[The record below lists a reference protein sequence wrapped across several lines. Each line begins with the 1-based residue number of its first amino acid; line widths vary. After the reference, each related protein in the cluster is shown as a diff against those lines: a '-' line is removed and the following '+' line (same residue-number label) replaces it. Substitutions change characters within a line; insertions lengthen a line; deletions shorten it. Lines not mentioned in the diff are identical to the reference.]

1 MRELFISVT
10 ERSVIMMCMKG
21 SSRQYKA
28 GTNLVKI
35 QQCKVV
41 PYHFELGSVFASIK
55 EVCKLF
61 LQLREAFRLF
71 VLGPNKIRILHPR
84 KQYVL
89 IDRVTLSAPS
99 TRNNV

>member
-1 MRELFISVT
+1 MIYVT
-10 ERSVIMMCMKG
+10 KRSVIMMCMKE

-35 QQCKVV
+35 QHCKVMQN
-41 PYHFELGSVFASIK
+41 HFELGSVFTSIK

-61 LQLREAFRLF
+61 LKLRGAFRFF
-71 VLGPNKIRILHPR
+71 VLVPNKIRILHPR

-89 IDRVTLSAPS
+89 TE
-99 TRNNV
+99 